1 MNKNHEDELATAE
14 SMLTDAIF
22 KCPAKNCAS
31 KLSFSEFFD
40 GDCCNELK
48 LGLSFQKFNKYHVDY
63 YCAFMWA
70 DSETRF

>member
-1 MNKNHEDELATAE
+1 MKKNHEDELATAE

-40 GDCCNELK
+40 GRCCK
-48 LGLSFQKFNKYHVDY
+48 QQQFDLSFQKCKFIINV
-63 YCAFMWA
+63 M
-70 DSETRF
+70 

>member
-40 GDCCNELK
+40 GECCEAAKRKKILD
-48 LGLSFQKFNKYHVDY
+48 LSL
-63 YCAFMWA
+63 
-70 DSETRF
+70 